1 MANIQKNSDENKET
15 RIFSAEDNGMS
26 KPSHAQS
33 EEESHRIRNV
43 KMQTPDYL
51 RAVLLILIVMTV
63 AAVITVIAIGAFY
76 RPEPPSTDVPFDT
89 DTRPPETEP
98 GVVTEPVDPVPN
110 YAELRNNNV
119 INFLVVGKDRAAYNT
134 DVMMIVNF
142 NLETYKVNVVQVP
155 RDTYIEHEGWDGRVN
170 ALYAHYVY
178 LSPDNMTAKQQ
189 RAYALE
195 RTVDAFEKSFY
206 IKIDYYFLVNLDV
219 VRSIVDGIG
228 GVVIDIP
235 FDMYYKDDTPGV
247 GITIDLKAGV
257 HRLTGEQAEQFIRF
271 RDGYLLADISRM
283 DAQKMFLSALFTQLK
298 ENISIENAIAV
309 ASSVFGNVT
318 TNMEF
323 DSAQF
328 YLREL
333 FKIDLE
339 NITMLTVAG
348 EGCRVGE
355 YGAWM
360 YAVARD
366 AMLDTVN
373 KFLNVYTEPILD
385 SIFDASGSLVDEE
398 DEDMMVIYNSDRTY
412 TAVGA
417 DKTGDIY
424 IPHEE

>member
-1 MANIQKNSDENKET
+1 MET

-26 KPSHAQS
+26 KPSAVKDDKDAR
-33 EEESHRIRNV
+33 RIRNV
-43 KMQTPDYL
+43 PVKMHTPDYL
-51 RAVLLILIVMTV
+51 RAVLLVLVVMTV
-63 AAVITVIAIGAFY
+63 AAVITALCIGAFY

-89 DTRPPETEP
+89 ETRPPVTDP
-98 GVVTEPVDPVPN
+98 GEVTEPVDPIPN

-155 RDTYIEHEGWDGRVN
+155 RDTYIEHDGWDGRVN

-178 LSPDNMTAKQQ
+178 LSPDEMSANKQ
-189 RAYALE
+189 REYALQHTAE
-195 RTVDAFEKSFY
+195 AFEKAFY

-219 VRSIVDGIG
+219 VRDVVDGMG

-235 FDMYYKDDTPGV
+235 FDMYYKDDTPEV
-247 GITIDLKAGV
+247 GITIDLKAGK
-257 HRLTGEQAEQFIRF
+257 HRLTGAQAEQFIRF

-318 TNMEF
+318 TNMAF

-355 YGAWM
+355 NGAWM
-360 YAVARD
+360 YAVARN
-366 AMLDTVN
+366 AMLETVN
-373 KFLNVYTEPILD
+373 KFLNVYSEPILD
-385 SIFDASGSLVDEE
+385 SIFDVSGSLVNED
-398 DEDMMVIYNSDRTY
+398 DEDMMVIYSSDRTY